1 MEYIVI
7 ALCVVVIVL
16 CVIIISML
24 SKKKD
29 TDVEGKL
36 SAITE
41 NVRTQ
46 DERMDRHL
54 KDMEEKLE
62 RRMDSLDDKLFKKVE
77 SMASANEK
85 KLEEMRQTVDEKL
98 TQSLETRLTKSFSL
112 VNERLEA
119 VYKGLGEMQS
129 LANGVGDLKK
139 VLTNV
144 KSRGIWGEIQLGS
157 ILDQML
163 TKAQYAENVQ
173 VIPGNADRVEFA
185 IIIPS
190 KEDGGKPVYIPID
203 SKYPVEDYQHL
214 IDAQETGNKDHIEAA
229 YSALEK
235 AIKAQAKKIH
245 DKYIEPPYTT
255 NFAIMF
261 LPTEGLFAEVLR
273 RNALCEQ
280 IQRDYSIT
288 ITGPTTLSAFL
299 SSLQMGF
306 RTLAI
311 EKRSTEVWELLGA
324 IKTEFGKFASILEK
338 TQQRLRQAS
347 DEITSAATKTRTIER
362 KLRGVQELSEEQ
374 AQAFDLFDSA
384 NYLTDGE

>member
-36 SAITE
+36 SAISE

-214 IDAQETGNKDHIEAA
+214 IDAQETGNKEHIEAA